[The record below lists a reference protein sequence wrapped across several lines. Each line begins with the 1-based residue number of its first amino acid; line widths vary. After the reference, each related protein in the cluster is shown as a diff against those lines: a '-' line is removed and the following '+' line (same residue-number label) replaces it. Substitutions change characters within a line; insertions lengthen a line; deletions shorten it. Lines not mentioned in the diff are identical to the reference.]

1 MIKEVIF
8 QRVKNFIE
16 LQLTY
21 LIDIFEDNHKIVRDR
36 FVADSV
42 NVMKNG
48 PFLVKRHKQISIYIN
63 LAQLHKK
70 PMEIFIR
77 NRNTHNV
84 SKPYWFVRNC

>member
-21 LIDIFEDNHKIVRDR
+21 LIEENHKIVRDR
-36 FVADSV
+36 LVADSV

-48 PFLVKRHKQISIYIN
+48 PFLVKRLKQISIYIN

-77 NRNTHNV
+77 NRNTHNF